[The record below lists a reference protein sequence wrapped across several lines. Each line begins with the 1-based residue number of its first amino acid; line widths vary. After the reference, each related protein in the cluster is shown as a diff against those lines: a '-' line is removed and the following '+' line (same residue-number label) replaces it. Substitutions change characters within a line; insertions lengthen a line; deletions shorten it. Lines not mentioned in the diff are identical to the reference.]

1 MKKTETVNI
10 DETMRK
16 LEKIASWFEAQETP
30 NLEEGLKKMKEAA
43 QLLAASRERLGEIEN
58 ALDEVKKM
66 VDQ

>member
-16 LEKIASWFEAQETP
+16 LEKIAAWFAAQETP
-30 NLEEGLKKMKEAA
+30 NIEEGLKKMEEAA
-43 QLLAASRERLGEIEN
+43 RLLSASRERLSEIEN

-66 VDQ
+66 ADQ